1 MMTTLSQNTLQFN
14 RSIRFSFDGGELSSD
29 TGQFVFR
36 EFDEKI
42 GFSQTI
48 AKHLHLK
55 DERSYCIH
63 DNMELLRQKIYQLIA
78 GYHEDDAA
86 DTLTHDPVFT
96 RVLGKPALASQPSL
110 SRFFKRFDKQ
120 ALDQLLAANQ
130 ELLDRVHQLRQSDT
144 LLIDLDSSH
153 ADTHGKQEQ
162 ASYNTHYGTV
172 GFHPL
177 VAFDGFTGDFLKAQL
192 RPGNVYTS
200 NNVVEFVRPLLDHY
214 NDQFPETST
223 LVRGDSGFAVPDL
236 YKLCEEES
244 VYYIIRLKSNA
255 KLKALAEELH
265 PTSEIRDVTQ
275 TERYVEDSIYQ
286 AGSWPIQRRIII
298 QSVRPAGELFFTH
311 AFFVTNL
318 SEDTFSPEAILTSYQ
333 KRGAMENFIKEAKDG
348 FGFDQMKSHDFQV
361 NEARMMISLLAYNL
375 TNWLRTLTFPAAK
388 KGFQIQTIRTRLIKV
403 ASKLVKSSRYLH
415 FKLASSFVYA
425 HFFSDILTRVQQ
437 LSSN

>member
-1 MMTTLSQNTLQFN
+1 MIRLPQTTLHFN
-14 RSIRFSFDGGELSSD
+14 HQLKLTHDGGELSSD
-29 TGQFVFR
+29 TGQFIFR

-42 GFSQTI
+42 GFSKTI

-120 ALDQLLAANQ
+120 ALQQLQAANQ
-130 ELLDRVHQLRQSDT
+130 ELLDRVHQLRQSTT

-153 ADTHGKQEQ
+153 ADTYGKQEN
-162 ASYNTHYGTV
+162 ASYNSHYGTV

-192 RPGNVYTS
+192 RPGNRYTS
-200 NNVVEFVRPLLDHY
+200 NGVVEFVRPLLDHY
-214 NDQFPETST
+214 NENFPETTT

-236 YKLCEEES
+236 YKLCEDES

-255 KLKALAEELH
+255 RLKALAEELH
-265 PTSEIRDVTQ
+265 PTSEIRDVTKA
-275 TERYVEDSIYQ
+275 ERYVEESIYQ
-286 AGSWPIQRRIII
+286 AGSWNTSRRIII
-298 QSVRPAGELFFTH
+298 QSTRPAGELFFTH

-318 SEDTFSPEAILTSYQ
+318 SETAFSPEAILTSYQ

-361 NEARMMISLLAYNL
+361 NEARMMVSLLAYNL
-375 TNWLRTLTFPAAK
+375 TNWLRTLTFPPTK
-388 KGFQIQTIRTRLIKV
+388 KGLQIQTIRTRLIKV
-403 ASKLVKSSRYLH
+403 ASKLVKSGRYQH
-415 FKLASSFVYA
+415 FKISSSFVYA
-425 HFFSDILTRVQQ
+425 YFFSDILTRVQQ
-437 LSSN
+437 LSTN